1 MSTPS
6 DYDAQVDA
14 IKEHNAPILASF
26 KTSLEH
32 AGLAKKMVKNHVDNI
47 DFFTEY
53 LVSYEPLTRLDEAD
67 EGDVTSF
74 LLDWFPRKAMW
85 ASVSNTKQ
93 YFASF
98 KKFFQWMGETQRI
111 SPETVEDVLT
121 TLKEERQDFL
131 DAVTDDSWLERRQIQ
146 E

>member
-1 MSTPS
+1 MSTLD

-14 IKEHNAPILASF
+14 MQKHNAPILASF
-26 KTSLEH
+26 HASLAQ
-32 AGLAKKMVKNHVDNI
+32 AGLARKTVKSHVDNI

-67 EGDVTSF
+67 EGDISAF
-74 LLDWFPRKAMW
+74 LLDWFPRKALW

-93 YFASF
+93 YLASF

-111 SPETVEDVLT
+111 APDVVDDVLT
-121 TLKEERQDFL
+121 TLKEERRDFL
-131 DAVTDDSWLERRQIQ
+131 EAVTDD
-146 E
+146 